1 MKKWYLHVDVKA
13 DVKQQEIKG
22 LVAESYNF
30 LKEVSWNLEFFLHF
44 GWIETKILFPAWYY
58 PIKTG
63 SEGWVRG
70 GGFTLQNLLLNM
82 AKVVMN

>member
-30 LKEVSWNLEFFLHF
+30 LKEVSWNLEFFY
-44 GWIETKILFPAWYY
+44 ILDELRQRYY
-58 PIKTG
+58 FQLDII
-63 SEGWVRG
+63 
-70 GGFTLQNLLLNM
+70 Q
-82 AKVVMN
+82 